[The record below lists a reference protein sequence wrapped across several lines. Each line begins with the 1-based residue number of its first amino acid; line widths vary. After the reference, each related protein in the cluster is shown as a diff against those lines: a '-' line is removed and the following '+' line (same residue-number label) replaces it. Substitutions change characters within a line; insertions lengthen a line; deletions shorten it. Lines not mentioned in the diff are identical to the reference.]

1 MRGGARCNA
10 VMRVTRNMRPSTD
23 SLIMGAAINKPLAEL
38 AHREGRRRKGMRCRQ
53 QWKRKRGFGP
63 CWILQLNCIVNLQRA
78 REDQSDRQPAT
89 NEEDPL
95 FFSWAANG
103 TCACGGNAEQRS
115 GRKEASERGGLAIP
129 LIGIL
134 GSGCSY
140 NSEGQQESTR
150 KNCTSWNECS

>member
-1 MRGGARCNA
+1 MPTTEEEEGIWPMLDFA
-10 VMRVTRNMRPSTD
+10 V
-23 SLIMGAAINKPLAEL
+23 EL
-38 AHREGRRRKGMRCRQ
+38 HRE
-53 QWKRKRGFGP
+53 F
-63 CWILQLNCIVNLQRA
+63 A
-78 REDQSDRQPAT
+78 EDQSDRQPAT

-115 GRKEASERGGLAIP
+115 RGRKEGSERGRGLAIP

-150 KNCTSWNECS
+150 SLHQFERVQSERLMKN